1 MRYRV
6 WLKATIEDAILIDA
20 GSVSEANAKVQRAI
34 DDGTVADLAFDSIQ
48 QIHGQDYEL
57 LTNETRQFD

>member
-20 GSVSEANAKVQRAI
+20 GSVSEANAKAQRAI
-34 DDGTVADLAFDSIQ
+34 DDGSVAELAFDSIQ
-48 QIHGQDYEL
+48 QWSGIV
-57 LTNETRQFD
+57 